1 MPTSPMRKDTK
12 GPVLKRILIRCPSTA
27 KLAPTGLTIEESRFE
42 TAQWKNPKVSCP
54 YCQRVHIWTKK
65 DVVLAR

>member
-1 MPTSPMRKDTK
+1 MPTSPTRKDTK
-12 GPVLKRILIRCPSTA
+12 GPILKRILVRCPSTA

-42 TAQWKNPKVSCP
+42 TAHWKNPKVSCP